1 MKKVLALGAALGLS
15 GCLGAKPSAVELTRT
30 ETLASRTE
38 AYIHCVNDKAGSLS
52 FSVEPVRA
60 VVRGAMAACSAEE
73 TAMSAAARAEY
84 HNAPHSSR
92 FVTSVKEKVRSRA
105 TQRIA
110 ELKRKLL
117 QEAAQSK
124 ELNEP
129 PVPMAP
135 PDPKPGRPGFDI

>member
-1 MKKVLALGAALGLS
+1 
-15 GCLGAKPSAVELTRT
+15 
-30 ETLASRTE
+30 
-38 AYIHCVNDKAGSLS
+38 
-52 FSVEPVRA
+52 
-60 VVRGAMAACSAEE
+60 
-73 TAMSAAARAEY
+73 MSAAARAEY
-84 HNAPHSSR
+84 HNAPNSSR